1 MKESEIK
8 SYRLSTKTINA
19 INYNLSTAGCKS
31 ASEFVEKAIEFYV
44 GYLNYEN
51 DAAYL
56 NPTMESTMKAI
67 TKSSEDRIA
76 RVLYKMAVSQNMMMH
91 LFGASLDYNIEDLDK
106 LRGLCVQEINKTH
119 GKYSLE
125 DATKYQRYKDE

>member
-19 INYNLSTAGCKS
+19 INSNLSAAGCKS
-31 ASEFVEKAIEFYV
+31 ASEFVEKAIEFYA
-44 GYLNYEN
+44 GYLNCEN

-56 NPTMESTMKAI
+56 TPAMESTMKAI
-67 TKSSEDRIA
+67 VKSSEDRIA

-91 LFGASLDYNIEDLDK
+91 LYAATMNFEIEELDD
-106 LRGLCVQEINKTH
+106 LRGRCVQELNKTH

-125 DATKYQRYKDE
+125 DAAKFQRS